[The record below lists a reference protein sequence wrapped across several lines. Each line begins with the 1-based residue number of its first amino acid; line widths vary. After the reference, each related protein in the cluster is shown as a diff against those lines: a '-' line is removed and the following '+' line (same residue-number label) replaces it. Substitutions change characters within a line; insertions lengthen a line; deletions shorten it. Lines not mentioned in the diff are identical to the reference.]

1 MTGNKTRFIVLI
13 VLLSIGG
20 LNSRA
25 GDTLSNTCRQKLL
38 FGSAAVG
45 YVVGFGG
52 LYTVWYQ
59 DYSQNSFHL
68 FNDNGEWQQIDKAG
82 HAFTAYQAARLSS
95 SALQWSGISTKKA
108 IWLGSLNA
116 LLFQSSIEVMDGLS
130 EGWGFSPGDM
140 LSNTLGCALYTS
152 QALIWKEQKFSLK
165 FSYHFSEY
173 ARYRPDVL
181 GESYAVRLIKD
192 YNGHTYWLSGN
203 LKSITHS
210 STLPPWLNLAL
221 GYSGKGMLSAN
232 TSSVILEDGTLVSFP
247 RYRQVFLSP
256 DIDFTRIPVKSKWLK
271 TFFSVLNCV
280 KLPFPALEYNTKD
293 GFILRSFVF

>member
-1 MTGNKTRFIVLI
+1 VILKKTRVACLI
-13 VLLSIGG
+13 VLLSSTIF
-20 LNSRA
+20 SSQA
-25 GDTLSNTCRQKLL
+25 SDTLRSSCKKKLL

-52 LYTVWYQ
+52 LYTIWYQ
-59 DYSQNSFHL
+59 DYSQNSFHF
-68 FNDNGEWQQIDKAG
+68 FNDNREWQQVDKAG

-95 SALQWSGISTKKA
+95 SALQWSGIPRKKA

-116 LLFQSSIEVMDGLS
+116 MLFQSTIEFMDGLS

-140 LSNTLGCALYTS
+140 LSNTLGCALFTS
-152 QALIWKEQKFSLK
+152 QALIWHEQKLSLK
-165 FSYHFSEY
+165 FSYHFTEY

-181 GESYAVRLIKD
+181 GETKSVRLIKD
-192 YNGHTYWLSGN
+192 YNGHIYWLSGN

-210 STLPPWLNLAL
+210 STLPPWLNLAV

-232 TSSVILEDGTLVSFP
+232 TSSVIMENGTLVSFP

-256 DIDFTRIPVKSKWLK
+256 DIVFTRIPVKSKWLRSV
-271 TFFSVLNCV
+271 FSVLNCI
-280 KLPFPALEYNTKD
+280 KLPFPAVEYNTKD
-293 GFILRSFVF
+293 GFRLRLLVF